1 MIKDQNAYKRYLVR
15 KIKEAPKKKVN
26 KKIGG
31 KLYKNASKLRIYKQ
45 KKQVAPVK
53 RTNTEYIKQ
62 ILALYK
68 SMGIAK
74 KEHQKA
80 MSCLLYRFKRCNPY
94 YNMLVTLYL
103 EDYSRQDFF
112 NMCYM
117 ITYSNDATDFKSLY
131 KELQIQ
137 LETELV
143 VTRKQKAK
151 QVYKELSINSKDIS
165 DEYNYY
171 LSTTNDIDHID
182 RKIDTDILYI
192 YLKENC
198 TKSQFD
204 AIKLYL
210 TENKPFDTRQKR
222 RIIDKLKASDLKMLL
237 Y

>member
-1 MIKDQNAYKRYLVR
+1 MIKDQNAYKRYLLR
-15 KIKEAPKKKVN
+15 KIKEEPKKKVN

-31 KLYKNASKLRIYKQ
+31 KLYKNAGKLRIYKQ

-68 SMGIAK
+68 SVGIDN

-117 ITYSNDATDFKSLY
+117 VTYSNDATDFKSLY
-131 KELQIQ
+131 KELQLQ

>member
-1 MIKDQNAYKRYLVR
+1 MIKDQNAYKRYLLR
-15 KIKEAPKKKVN
+15 KIKDEPKKKVN
-26 KKIGG
+26 KKIGS
-31 KLYKNASKLRIYKQ
+31 KLYKNAEKLRIYKQ
-45 KKQVAPVK
+45 KKQIAPVK

-68 SMGIAK
+68 TLGIDK

-103 EDYSRQDFF
+103 TDYSRQDFF

-117 ITYSNDATDFKSLY
+117 ITYSNDAKDFKSLY
-131 KELQIQ
+131 KELQLQ

-151 QVYKELSINSKDIS
+151 QVYKELSINSKDIKE
-165 DEYNYY
+165 EYNYY
-171 LSTTNDIDHID
+171 LTTTNDIERID
-182 RKIDTDILYI
+182 KKIDTDILYI